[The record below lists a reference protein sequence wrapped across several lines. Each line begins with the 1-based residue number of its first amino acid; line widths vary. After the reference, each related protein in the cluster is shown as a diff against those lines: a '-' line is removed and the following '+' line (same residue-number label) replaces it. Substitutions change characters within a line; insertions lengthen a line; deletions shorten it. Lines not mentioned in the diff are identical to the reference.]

1 MRKLAEKYNKAIQD
15 ESKKSLKELN
25 LENVGKVDPKKH
37 MAEAVTTAMTESI
50 DQVWP
55 FYVGPGFANACCLQC
70 LGTMVSSVVF

>member
-1 MRKLAEKYNKAIQD
+1 VERKKQSEETIKSMRKLAEKYNKAIQD

-50 DQVWP
+50 DQ
-55 FYVGPGFANACCLQC
+55 C